1 MLGEPQ
7 MSDLFGS
14 DNAQR
19 RSSCLSLLFPPC
31 VSSGKK
37 PADQP
42 SSWYTTCFCHKRN
55 SHNSIRMFP
64 LGSILLI
71 DHRALAAPRSHP
83 SSSAAPHL
91 CLQYCWLQLDEQL
104 AVAYWCLLHYQRS
117 WGKASRL
124 FFVLLSKQWKLRTH
138 TEKKLGERKQEVR
151 RQHSTRGYFKP
162 KIRKTKAMWCEQQ
175 I

>member
-1 MLGEPQ
+1 MPKEGAHVSACYFLPVW
-7 MSDLFGS
+7 
-14 DNAQR
+14 AQGR
-19 RSSCLSLLFPPC
+19 NQQINPPPDTLH
-31 VSSGKK
+31 V
-37 PADQP
+37 
-42 SSWYTTCFCHKRN
+42 FCHKRN